1 MPGLLCSAAVAVSG
15 ADWALKEQMG
25 PVGVSDESSLL
36 FKNADGMEKL
46 SQPSLLVLH
55 KVYSQ
60 VLTATTVH
68 RVYLRVQALSLNKLP
83 AKTTFRFR
91 TSTLYET

>member
-1 MPGLLCSAAVAVSG
+1 
-15 ADWALKEQMG
+15 
-25 PVGVSDESSLL
+25 
-36 FKNADGMEKL
+36 MEKL